1 VEIAEPMLCSCVDLG
16 RVQQQREAS
25 MRKTAG
31 LVFGA
36 ALAVAA
42 SIASA
47 QSVEGTIEKMDP
59 VAKSLLVDGI
69 LYQMDETTTGTP
81 FEELKVGDK
90 VNITASEED
99 RSEEAM
105 KPAMVVEKVE
115 E

>member
-1 VEIAEPMLCSCVDLG
+1 
-16 RVQQQREAS
+16 

-31 LVFGA
+31 LVLGA
-36 ALAVAA
+36 AIAVAA

-47 QSVEGTIEKMDP
+47 QSVQGTIEKIDP
-59 VAKSLLVDGI
+59 VAKSILVDDNV
-69 LYQMDETTTGTP
+69 YQMDETTAGTP

-99 RSEEAM
+99 RGEDAM
-105 KPAMVVEKVE
+105 KPAMMVEKVE